1 MHYSNCMPTPSC
13 KVHVSRKIYYC
24 IWNHKQAFW
33 FQHILT
39 PNSIYSPKRGHYR
52 FTHRGL
58 TVNVLDRQQSIYTS
72 LFHVTSLDRGWL
84 AWHQGLK
91 GLSCRWS
98 GNRIYSW
105 RRSVLGGFFG
115 RTVDSRVGKLLIKR
129 GIHIGLEEQEWF
141 RDKLAQSCLRQGQL
155 QSYPVSL
162 ACFNSN
168 ADTWGA
174 VFYPHSLRCV

>member
-155 QSYPVSL
+155 P
-162 ACFNSN
+162 
-168 ADTWGA
+168 
-174 VFYPHSLRCV
+174 